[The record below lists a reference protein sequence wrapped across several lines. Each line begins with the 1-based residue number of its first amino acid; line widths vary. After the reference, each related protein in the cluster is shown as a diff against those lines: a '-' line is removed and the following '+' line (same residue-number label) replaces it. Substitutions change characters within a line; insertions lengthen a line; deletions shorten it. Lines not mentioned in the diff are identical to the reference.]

1 MRRTW
6 KSIIQPHQDYCSVL
20 WAPYGQSHGQK
31 GDLLEQEGPLRAFTK
46 CAYGLRHIPYWE
58 WLSQFKLFSI
68 ERRNQRYRCLYI
80 WKIINGKVPDCGL
93 LKLNQNRNTRSGV
106 NYVPITLDGYSE
118 SFKSKQRDSL
128 LHSGVNIYNSL
139 PTSIRKITGDLI
151 EFKYELDRYL
161 SLLPD
166 QPPIPGSIPGARDSN
181 DNPSNSII
189 DWARIID
196 VSG

>member
-1 MRRTW
+1 M
-6 KSIIQPHQDYCSVL
+6 
-20 WAPYGQSHGQK
+20 
-31 GDLLEQEGPLRAFTK
+31 
-46 CAYGLRHIPYWE
+46 
-58 WLSQFKLFSI
+58 
-68 ERRNQRYRCLYI
+68 
-80 WKIINGKVPDCGL
+80 
-93 LKLNQNRNTRSGV
+93 NQNRNTRSGV

-118 SFKSKQRDSL
+118 SLKSKQRDSL

-139 PTSIRKITGDLI
+139 PTSIRNITGDLI

-166 QPPIPGSIPGARDSN
+166 QPPIPGFIPGARDSN

-196 VSG
+196 VSEEFPAIQMEDIDIL